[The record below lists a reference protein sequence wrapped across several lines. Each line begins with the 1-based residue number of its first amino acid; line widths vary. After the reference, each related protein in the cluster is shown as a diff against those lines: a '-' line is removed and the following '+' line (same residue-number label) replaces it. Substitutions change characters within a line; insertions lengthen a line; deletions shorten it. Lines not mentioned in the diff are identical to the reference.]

1 MYSWELDQIFKAKN
15 YYFSFYEFYLL
26 QNNSPQIRYNLLW
39 ENNNEKCLYV
49 WSLEDDYSWE
59 IHILIDKY

>member
-39 ENNNEKCLYV
+39 ENNNEKCLF
-49 WSLEDDYSWE
+49 
-59 IHILIDKY
+59 KMP

>member
-15 YYFSFYEFYLL
+15 YYFNFYEFYLL

-49 WSLEDDYSWE
+49 WSLKDDYSWE
-59 IHILIDKY
+59 IHIPIDKY